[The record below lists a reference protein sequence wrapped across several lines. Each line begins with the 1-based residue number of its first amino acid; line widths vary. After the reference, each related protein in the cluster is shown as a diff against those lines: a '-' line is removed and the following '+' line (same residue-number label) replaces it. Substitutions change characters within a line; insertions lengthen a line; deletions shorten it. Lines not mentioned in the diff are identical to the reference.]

1 MKKGLLH
8 WENELKE
15 WDDFF
20 HQFADELSN
29 AELHSVMG
37 HIRVIDS
44 IIDRYEKGVLK

>member
-1 MKKGLLH
+1 MKKGLIH

-20 HQFADELSN
+20 HQFASELSN

-37 HIRVIDS
+37 RIQVIDS
-44 IIDRYEKGVLK
+44 IINRYEKGKLK

>member
-8 WENELKE
+8 WKKELDE
-15 WDDFF
+15 WDNFL
-20 HQFADELSN
+20 HECASELSL

-37 HIRVIDS
+37 RIQVIDS